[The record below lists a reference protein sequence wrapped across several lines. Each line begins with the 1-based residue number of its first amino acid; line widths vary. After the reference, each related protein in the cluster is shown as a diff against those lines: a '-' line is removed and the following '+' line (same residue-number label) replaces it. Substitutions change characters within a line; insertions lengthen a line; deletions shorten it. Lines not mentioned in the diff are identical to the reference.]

1 MRITEARTRLENKGY
16 KITKVMN
23 SLYIAEKG
31 QRRETAKSITGL
43 FRKILTAG
51 VIILCLYSCTTTDQV
66 SRKEFDEL
74 ATRVNKLAEQTLKLS
89 ENVNQNI
96 KITTQS
102 LTVMNKTDSLLFEK
116 YQRLADAIITVNHN
130 MVRIIQ
136 MR

>member
-16 KITKVMN
+16 NITKVMN

-51 VIILCLYSCTTTDQV
+51 VIILCLYSCTNTDQV

-74 ATRVNKLAEQTLKLS
+74 ATQVNKLAEQTLKLS

>member
-51 VIILCLYSCTTTDQV
+51 VIILCLYSCTNTDQV

-74 ATRVNKLAEQTLKLS
+74 ATQVNKLAEQTLKLS

>member
-1 MRITEARTRLENKGY
+1 M
-16 KITKVMN
+16 
-23 SLYIAEKG
+23 
-31 QRRETAKSITGL
+31 
-43 FRKILTAG
+43 
-51 VIILCLYSCTTTDQV
+51 CLYSCTNTDQV

-74 ATRVNKLAEQTLKLS
+74 ATQVNKLAEQTLKLS